1 MSEDW
6 RKTYFNKY
14 SCKGVVLDN
23 GFGDLVVKGSVD
35 SENANPTIIFWAANP
50 PTYNTSYSGSG
61 LPFHDPIQAHDRTP
75 NKGAVVAKNRNFEF
89 TLKYPNSYYTGL
101 GTYYQP
107 PHVHLRICE
116 GNGKSKLQTI
126 KLGDGIPFRM
136 LTYPPPP
143 SSAPR
148 SGAMFYSGMEK
159 LPVRSQEQILRDSG
173 YPSTNKMPDNFW
185 GLTPPGR

>member
-75 NKGAVVAKNRNFEF
+75 NKGAVV
-89 TLKYPNSYYTGL
+89 LK
-101 GTYYQP
+101 
-107 PHVHLRICE
+107 IE
-116 GNGKSKLQTI
+116 
-126 KLGDGIPFRM
+126 
-136 LTYPPPP
+136 
-143 SSAPR
+143 
-148 SGAMFYSGMEK
+148 
-159 LPVRSQEQILRDSG
+159 IL
-173 YPSTNKMPDNFW
+173 N
-185 GLTPPGR
+185 LH